1 MTVQVQTL
9 LQQARGGDASA
20 LGRLLESYR
29 DYLTLLARVQVGR
42 QIQGKVDAGDVVQE
56 AYLDAHRQF
65 GTFRGESEQELVAW
79 LRRILAGKLALTM
92 RNYLGT
98 RGRDVNLERDL
109 AINLDQSSAVLERGL
124 IASQSSP
131 SQHFARREEAVLLA
145 EALGRLPEDY
155 REVIVLR
162 QLEAL
167 PFKDVAARMGR
178 SETAVTKLWLR
189 ALERLRGEMQQERP

>member
-1 MTVQVQTL
+1 MTVQAHTL
-9 LQQARGGDASA
+9 LQQARTGDAPA

-42 QIQGKVDAGDVVQE
+42 QIQGKVDPGDVVQE
-56 AYLDAHRQF
+56 AFLDAHRQF
-65 GTFRGESEQELVAW
+65 ATFRGESEQELVAW

-92 RNYLGT
+92 RNFLGT

-145 EALGRLPEDY
+145 EALARLPEDY

-167 PFKDVAARMGR
+167 PFKDVAARMNR

-189 ALERLRGEMQQERP
+189 ALERLRGEMQEQP